1 MSRQFLCLFLLS
13 IIASSCT
20 TKQIGLPAPV
30 DHQQA
35 LCLLFYRQM
44 DEAIFAHDAEDTS
57 EHRVAGFPFLRSNR
71 FLASFANES
80 LSESAYAQW
89 LEKLRRLDEE
99 ARMLEFANL
108 PTDARARITT
118 RLPAGTSLRQHL
130 KICGQSLNNTLTT
143 TGPATKAKL
152 ENAVAVPDNYRTWQR
167 VVGFYPIAGWV
178 AENSIDDLHRELNQ
192 SFQLAMDQIPTTGR
206 LVRYQPA
213 QPAKLNQRQI
223 GDMLSASYRN
233 PLRIPLL
240 KAEQLDRL
248 FRHYAPVWEIDT
260 RNNNDAFGPL
270 TFAAPE
276 TLSIDTG
283 RPTVYVN
290 TSHTRFRGDI
300 LLQLIY
306 QLWFPA
312 REKTGWLDPYG
323 GKLDS
328 VIWRVTLDHQGS
340 PVAYDSIHACGCY
353 YLLFP
358 GSGYRFQPVGDGN
371 EPVLAPRQIE
381 TDPFRQR
388 LIIRLASR
396 THYLQHVSAQPN
408 SDQAKTYRLAQYDQL
423 RSLPIDEGNRK
434 NPFGP
439 DGIIDSSART
449 ERFFLW
455 PFGVASPGAMRQW
468 GSHAIAFVGRRHFD
482 DADLLEKLL
491 VPLKKR

>member
-13 IIASSCT
+13 VIASSCT

-35 LCLLFYRQM
+35 LCLLFYQQM
-44 DEAIFAHDAEDTS
+44 DEAIFAHNAEDTS

-108 PTDARARITT
+108 PTDARTRITT
-118 RLPAGTSLRQHL
+118 RLPAGNSLRQHL
-130 KICGQSLNNTLTT
+130 KVCGQSLNKTITT
-143 TGPATKAKL
+143 TGAATKTKL
-152 ENAVAVPDNYRTWQR
+152 ENAVAVPDNYLTWQR
-167 VVGFYPIAGWV
+167 VVGFYPLARWF
-178 AENSIDDLHRELNQ
+178 AKNSIDDLHRELNRP
-192 SFQLAMDQIPTTGR
+192 FQLAMDQILTTGKR
-206 LVRYQPA
+206 VRYQPA
-213 QPAKLNQRQI
+213 QPAKLNQQQI

-240 KAEQLDRL
+240 KAEQLARL

-260 RNNNDAFGPL
+260 RNNNDAFGAL
-270 TFAAPE
+270 TFADPATP
-276 TLSIDTG
+276 SIDTG

-290 TSHTRFRGDI
+290 TSHTRFRGEN

-306 QLWFPA
+306 QIWFPA
-312 REKTGWLDPYG
+312 REKTGWFDPYG

-328 VIWRVTLDHQGS
+328 VIWRVTLNSQGS

-358 GSGYRFQPVGDGN
+358 GKGYAASPNEEGG
-371 EPVLAPRQIE
+371 EPVLAPKPIGI
-381 TDPFRQR
+381 DPFRQR
-388 LIIRLASR
+388 LTIRLASR

-408 SDQAKTYRLAQYDQL
+408 SDQAKNYRLTQYDQL
-423 RSLPIDEGNRK
+423 RSLPTAEGKRK

-439 DGIIDSSART
+439 DGIIDSSTRT